1 MKERDATGGKW
12 VPVAEEGDIPE
23 AIRREG
29 AWVPRPL
36 PSDVVLATSTHRVL
50 ARAEQALGR
59 LDEAAER
66 LPDRQYLV
74 HYTMLRE
81 AQSSAALEDASV
93 SLKDVLLAKLPGA
106 KPVPEPE
113 VEAITRYLDASQRA
127 FDTVRAGGDI
137 DLPLLGGISRQLD
150 PVPSPPGEES
160 VFWRERT
167 SWISARDG
175 SAVVAHTPPGPHLQA
190 TAQQWQEWV
199 RADHDMPLV
208 AKVAIGHPQLELIH
222 PFAGGNGYVARLYVS
237 LELVRAGVLRD
248 QILPLSR
255 WLDRYRD
262 EYYRQLRS
270 VVDTG
275 SFEEFMVFF
284 AEGVHKLCTEQIHLI
299 KRMEKLRSEHL
310 DAVPGT
316 GNARRVASELI
327 GMPVT
332 NHHLIAD
339 RFGISIKGA
348 NDVATKLERAGLLT
362 VKDNAKY
369 NKIYIAHDVLELLSS
384 IDPVPP
390 ASDDAVFE

>member
-1 MKERDATGGKW
+1 MT
-12 VPVAEEGDIPE
+12 
-23 AIRREG
+23 
-29 AWVPRPL
+29 
-36 PSDVVLATSTHRVL
+36 TSTHRVL
-50 ARAEQALGR
+50 AGAEQALGR

-66 LPDRQYLV
+66 LPDRSYLV

-106 KPVPEPE
+106 KTVAEPA

-127 FDTVRAGGDI
+127 FDKVRAGGDI
-137 DLPLLGGISRQLD
+137 DLPLLGGISRQLG
-150 PVPSPPGEES
+150 PVPTPSAAEAQ
-160 VFWRERT
+160 FWRERT
-167 SWISARDG
+167 SWISGRDG

-199 RADHDMPLV
+199 RSDHDMPLV

-237 LELVRAGVLRD
+237 LDLVRAGVLRD

-255 WLDRYRD
+255 WLDRHRD

-275 SFEEFMVFF
+275 SFEDFVVFF
-284 AEGVHKLCTEQIHLI
+284 AKGVHELCAEQIHLI
-299 KRMEKLRSEHL
+299 KRMEKLRSDHL
-310 DAVPGT
+310 EAVPGT
-316 GNARRVASELI
+316 GNARRVAGELI

-332 NHHLIAD
+332 NHHLIAE

-369 NKIYIAHDVLELLSS
+369 NKIYIAHDVLELLS
-384 IDPVPP
+384 ILDPIPP
-390 ASDDAVFE
+390 ASDDTIFE

>member
-1 MKERDATGGKW
+1 MNERDATGGMW
-12 VPVAEEGDIPE
+12 VPVAGEGDVPE

-29 AWVPRPL
+29 AWAPRPL
-36 PSDVVLATSTHRVL
+36 PSHVVLATRTHRGL

-66 LPDRQYLV
+66 LPDRSYLV
-74 HYTMLRE
+74 DHTMLRE
-81 AQSSAALEDASV
+81 AQSSAALEDACV
-93 SLKDVLLAKLPGA
+93 SLTDVLLARLPGA
-106 KPVPEPE
+106 KPAPEPA
-113 VEAITRYLDASQRA
+113 VEAIIRYLEASRRA
-127 FDTVRAGGDI
+127 FGTVRDGADI
-137 DLPLLGGISRQLD
+137 DLPLLGEISRQLG
-150 PVPSPPGEES
+150 PVPPPEGS
-160 VFWRERT
+160 GFWRERT
-167 SWISARDG
+167 SWISGRDG
-175 SAVVAHTPPGPHLQA
+175 TPVVAHTPPGPHLQA

-199 RADHDMPLV
+199 RAEHDLPLV

-262 EYYRQLRS
+262 EYYQKLRAI
-270 VVDTG
+270 VDTG

-284 AEGVHKLCTEQIHLI
+284 AEGVDKLCTEQINLI
-299 KRMEKLRSEHL
+299 KRMEKLRTEHL
-310 DAVPGT
+310 KAVPGA

-332 NHHLIAD
+332 NHQLIAQ
-339 RFGISIKGA
+339 RFDISIKGA
-348 NDVATKLERAGLLT
+348 TDVAKKLQRAGLLT

-369 NKIYIAHDVLELLSS
+369 KKTYIAHDVLELLSS
-384 IDPVPP
+384 LDPVPP
-390 ASDDAVFE
+390 TSDDAVFG